1 MRKNLIT
8 ASLTAMLLMGAAGH
22 ALAQSEAMEEA
33 YEANEEPLTEGS
45 GVNESSGKQ
54 SDAASGG
61 HSQATEES
69 LNAVES
75 ETDETTD
82 VPDSDQLDDINA
94 EGQSDA
100 AGDAIES
107 Q

>member
-22 ALAQSEAMEEA
+22 ALAQSDAMEKA
-33 YEANEEPLTEGS
+33 YDANEEPLTEGS
-45 GVNESSGKQ
+45 GVTKSNGEQ
-54 SDAASGG
+54 SDTATG
-61 HSQATEES
+61 HSQAADES
-69 LNAVES
+69 MDAVKS

-82 VPDSDQLDDINA
+82 VPDSDQLDEINA

-100 AGDAIES
+100 AGEAIES

>member
-8 ASLTAMLLMGAAGH
+8 ASLTAMLLMGAAGY

-33 YEANEEPLTEGS
+33 YDANEEPLTEGN
-45 GVNESSGKQ
+45 GVNESSGEQ
-54 SDAASGG
+54 SDATSG